1 MGIERREHPRILV
14 RAMVDY
20 ESQDTFLYDYSQN
33 LSEGGLFIN
42 TESPLAVGEVLDLK
56 FSLPD
61 IEKVFQ
67 VKGEVKW
74 VIEEKKGPLMKGMG
88 IAFKDLSDDDRKL
101 IQSYMEKLDS
111 E

>member
-1 MGIERREHPRILV
+1 MGIERRKHPRVLI

-42 TESPLAVGEVLDLK
+42 TKNPLSVGEVLDLK

-61 IEKVFQ
+61 VEKVFQ
-67 VKGEVKW
+67 VKGEVRW
-74 VIEEKKGPLMKGMG
+74 VIEDEKDGLMRGMG
-88 IAFKDLSDDDRKL
+88 IAFKDLDEDDKKL
-101 IQSYMEKLDS
+101 IQSYIEKLKP
-111 E
+111 